1 MALSPGDQLLVENG
15 GITAAE
21 RASLPAATVAKI
33 DAANPACAPGGAL
46 AKKADA
52 LNASG
57 KKPPADKQKD
67 TNAKLPVQPLKDT
80 FEAKYP
86 FVHVEQGHNGDRK
99 VTIADPTSP
108 DSKTATYHMPHSG
121 GFKADVFSKAFK
133 GLHLDHS
140 PGEHRVNRNGGHSE
154 NVEGHHDSAH
164 QGTSN
169 QNVKGDTAAQS
180 GGKALKGAQAEVGG
194 ANESA
199 FHHSNGNKYHTSKG
213 DIVEDNTGSFHR
225 TNTGDVVDSIKGN
238 FSHMVTGGDHSLN
251 VQGGSMDVLVSKG
264 KTRIKSGKEIFI
276 TSDVSIELRVGDSF
290 VFLNQDGVSIRST
303 GFLNIF
309 ATGSQNIVVDNQG
322 SGKVG
327 ILSASSEVV
336 ISGKTNK
343 IVSAQGSKFET
354 SNAPP
359 AGQVRPTY
367 NQR

>member
-1 MALSPGDQLLVENG
+1 MALSPGDQLLVDNG

-33 DAANPACAPGGAL
+33 DAANPACAPGGSI
-46 AKKADA
+46 AKQADA
-52 LNASG
+52 LNKSG

-86 FVHVEQGHNGDRK
+86 FVHVEQGHSGDRK

-121 GFKADVFSKAFK
+121 GFKADVYSKAFK
-133 GLHLDHS
+133 GLHLDHT

-154 NVEGHHDSAH
+154 NVEGHHDSSH
-164 QGTSN
+164 QATSN
-169 QNVKGDTAAQS
+169 QNVKGDTASQS
-180 GGKALKGAQAEVGG
+180 GGTAKKGAQAEVGG
-194 ANESA
+194 SNENS

-225 TNTGDVVDSIKGN
+225 TNTGDVVDSVKGN
-238 FSHMVTGGDHSLN
+238 FSHMVTGGEYALN
-251 VQGGSMDVLVSKG
+251 VQSGNMDVLVTAG
-264 KTRIKSGKEIFI
+264 KTRIKSKKELLI
-276 TSDVSIELRVGDSF
+276 TSDTSIELRVGNNF
-290 VFLNQDGVSIRST
+290 VYISQDGVSIRST

-309 ATGSQNIVVDNQG
+309 ATGSQHIVVDNQG

-327 ILSASSEVV
+327 IFSKNSEVIV
-336 ISGKTNK
+336 SGKTNK
-343 IVSAQGSKFET
+343 IVSAKGSKIET
-354 SNAPP
+354 GNAPP
-359 AGQVRPTY
+359 AGQIIPTY
-367 NQR
+367 